1 MNSPIMSF
9 LSVEE
14 DWDPEKVWAVP
25 VDEQMMLRAAD
36 EYGARLEFID
46 DAFVYIDDTVQVQ
59 VNDGNKLIRS
69 AANTVRV
76 HYEALGRPGEDGP
89 EGPLGLK
96 KWKGWAST
104 GTMLGVDIDLNR
116 MLVSL
121 PSKKVEKMERLLYE
135 IFPQERE
142 TATVKEIQSLIG
154 TLRSYAFCIRPGRY
168 FLRRLID
175 VLLTGGEAGY
185 QNNPNRL
192 ILSGWRV

>member
-154 TLRSYAFCIRPGRY
+154 TLQVIR
-168 FLRRLID
+168 
-175 VLLTGGEAGY
+175 LLLYTTGPIFPAKTD
-185 QNNPNRL
+185 
-192 ILSGWRV
+192 